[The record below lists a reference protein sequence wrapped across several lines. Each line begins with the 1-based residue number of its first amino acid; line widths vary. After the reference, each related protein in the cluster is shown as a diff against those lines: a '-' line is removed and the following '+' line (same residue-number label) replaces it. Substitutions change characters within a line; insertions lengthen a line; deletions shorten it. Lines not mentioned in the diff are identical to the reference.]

1 MAEGSEIREKLNVDV
16 VIVGGAITG
25 SILALA
31 LSSATAHQL
40 NIAIIEKSP
49 PNYAEQG
56 GFDARSIALAYG
68 SLQKL
73 AKIEPLV
80 GRNLAERIR
89 KIATSIQQ
97 IHVSDQNHFGKTT
110 LKAEE
115 LALPQLGVVVELATL
130 GEQLNQLIA
139 QQPNIQIFCPD
150 TVVKIERDL
159 TACQI
164 TLQSNKQITTSLLV
178 AADGIQSQIAQQ
190 CGVSTDFIRDY
201 QQSAIIANVK
211 TTAPHYNQ
219 AFERFT
225 KQGPFALL
233 PLADNTMSLVWCLR
247 DPTQAMAMSDT
258 DFLQAIQQQ
267 FGWKLGKFT
276 QVSKRFAYLLSSQK
290 ASSHIHH
297 RLAIVGNASQ
307 LLHPVAG
314 QGFNLG
320 MRDLFAL
327 ANLVGQAFEKKQD
340 IGNSALLNEYEQQRL
355 ADQQRIMQT
364 TSGLISLFSCDFLP
378 VQVSRN
384 LGLIALNHSKPLR
397 NFVANQ
403 ALGW

>member
-40 NIAIIEKSP
+40 NIAIIEKSS

-80 GRNLAERIR
+80 GGNLSERIR

-110 LKAEE
+110 LKADE

-233 PLADNTMSLVWCLR
+233 PLADNTMSLVWCLQ
-247 DPTQAMAMSDT
+247 DPTKAMAMSNT

-276 QVSKRFAYLLSSQK
+276 QISKRFVYPLSSQK

-327 ANLVGQAFEKKQD
+327 ANLVGQAFMKKED
-340 IGNSALLNEYEQQRL
+340 IGGSALLNEYEQQRL

-364 TSGLISLFSCDFLP
+364 TSGLISLFSCNFLP
-378 VQVSRN
+378 VQIARN
-384 LGLIALNHSKPLR
+384 LGLITLNHSKPLR
-397 NFVANQ
+397 NFVAHQ